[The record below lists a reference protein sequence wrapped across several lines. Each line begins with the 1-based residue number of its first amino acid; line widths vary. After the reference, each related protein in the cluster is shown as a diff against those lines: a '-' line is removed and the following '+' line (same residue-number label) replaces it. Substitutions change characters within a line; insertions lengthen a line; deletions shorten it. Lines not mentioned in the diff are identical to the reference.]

1 MRLKKFEIQAIK
13 LTIEKYD
20 KDAQIYLFGS
30 RTDDTKRGG
39 DIDLL
44 IISNKIDKRDIR
56 KIKIEL
62 YDLIGEQK
70 IDIISTSKIKG
81 AFIEYAYKSSIK
93 LWLKKKQ

>member
-1 MRLKKFEIQAIK
+1 MRLKKFEIEAIK

-30 RTDDTKRGG
+30 RTDDTKRGV

-93 LWLKKKQ
+93 L

>member
-93 LWLKKKQ
+93 L